1 MIGIISDSLMISS
14 DDDCRIRKVISLNLL
29 NEIRNNHIFENRN
42 NHIHT
47 H

>member
-14 DDDCRIRKVISLNLL
+14 DDDCRISLNLL